1 MKLAIIGCGYIS
13 RVHLTALQKVP
24 GATAVAVVDSD
35 AGRANERAKE
45 FNIPAVF
52 TDWNQAFALPDVD
65 AAILCLPHR
74 LHFSCARDALS
85 AGKHLLIEKPLCIN
99 MREARDLVAL
109 ARKKKLTLM
118 VAHMKRFD
126 RRFTVMK
133 EKIDEGAIGNI
144 FLVKSEWIGPKEVFI
159 SNPWVAHKEQGGG
172 PLMGFGSHHV
182 DLLQWMAG
190 PIAEVAC
197 YANHLVWPEVEV
209 EDSAVAIVHFA
220 SGAIGSLIYTWGAEI
235 YGQSENMSVYGTEGT
250 LDLED
255 ENLLLT
261 AEKVYGDRT
270 PHRLDTCRSD
280 QQEIETFGK
289 ELALSSLEP
298 FVEELRHFADCVA
311 TGKTPLV
318 DGTVAGQAVETI
330 LRIYRSAKITS
341 IKKGER

>member
-13 RVHLTALQKVP
+13 KVHLTALRQVP
-24 GATAVAVVDSD
+24 GAAAVAVVDSD
-35 AGRANERAKE
+35 AKKAAERAKE
-45 FNIPAVF
+45 FNIPRAL
-52 TDWNQAFALPDVD
+52 TDWNDAFALADVD

-74 LHFSCARDALS
+74 LHFSCARDALN
-85 AGKHLLIEKPLCIN
+85 AGKHLLVEKPLCISV
-99 MREARDLVAL
+99 REARELIAL
-109 ARKKKLTLM
+109 ARKKKRTLM

-126 RRFTVMK
+126 RRFTAMK
-133 EKIDEGAIGNI
+133 EKIDEGCIGKI
-144 FLVKSEWIGPKEVFI
+144 FMVKSEWIGPKEVFV
-159 SNPWVAHKEQGGG
+159 SNPWVADKEQGGG
-172 PLMGFGSHHV
+172 PLMGFGSHHI

-190 PIAEVAC
+190 PVADVAG

-209 EDSAVAIVHFA
+209 EDSAVAVLHFA

-235 YGQSENMSVYGTEGT
+235 YGQSENLSVYGTEGT
-250 LDLED
+250 LKLAD
-255 ENLLLT
+255 EELFLT
-261 AEKVYGDRT
+261 SEKVYGDRS
-270 PHRLDTCRSD
+270 PRRLDTRRSD

-330 LRIYRSAKITS
+330 LRIYRSAK
-341 IKKGER
+341 